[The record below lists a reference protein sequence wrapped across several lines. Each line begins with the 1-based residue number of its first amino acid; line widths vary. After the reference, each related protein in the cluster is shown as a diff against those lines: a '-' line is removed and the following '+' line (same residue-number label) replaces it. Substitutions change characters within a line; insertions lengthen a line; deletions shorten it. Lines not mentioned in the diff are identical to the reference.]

1 MKNLVRTITD
11 ENAFIDPITALVDRE
26 GCFHIRQ
33 GDDHIAFNRRAA
45 KKLRDAL
52 GELIELTMDKF
63 RFSRSARATALV
75 AFLGLI
81 SFWYNDP
88 DTLTHYKI
96 LKLKHVKQVSNTE
109 VSSYSKPLN
118 SKRPLSTT

>member
-33 GDDHIAFNRRAA
+33 GDDLRAFNRRAA

-63 RFSRSARATALV
+63 RFSKASRAMAIV
-75 AFLGLI
+75 AALGLVTLWHNPPG
-81 SFWYNDP
+81 S
-88 DTLTHYKI
+88 LTHYKMM
-96 LKLKHVKQVSNTE
+96 KLKNV
-109 VSSYSKPLN
+109 
-118 SKRPLSTT
+118 TTITHTRKT